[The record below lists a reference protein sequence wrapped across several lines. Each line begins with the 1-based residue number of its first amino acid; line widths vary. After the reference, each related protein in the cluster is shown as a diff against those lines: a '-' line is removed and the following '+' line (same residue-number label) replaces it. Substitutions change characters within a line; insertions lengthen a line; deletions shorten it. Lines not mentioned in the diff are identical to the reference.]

1 MLCMRRIV
9 VNFFADCLQ
18 RLFLMRGDNDADE
31 ILPGLWLGN
40 RRASQNIDWLREN
53 NITVVFNA
61 TKDIPFASTIQY
73 MYRVPVDDNLE
84 DDEIR
89 NMELWSWEIVFKV
102 LNQYNSGRKL
112 LIHCAAG
119 MQRSAAIMAMLLIAR
134 YRCTTDEAIKFIK
147 NKRPIAFYGQAN
159 FYKSIK
165 GFEKSLFS
173 MIIDTKQYTKFPKL
187 PLPQD

>member
-1 MLCMRRIV
+1 
-9 VNFFADCLQ
+9 
-18 RLFLMRGDNDADE
+18 MRGDNDADE

-40 RRASQNIDWLREN
+40 RRASQNVDWLREK

-89 NMELWSWEIVFKV
+89 NMELCSWEIVFKV
-102 LNQYNSGRKL
+102 LNQYNSGKKI

-134 YRCTTDEAIKFIK
+134 YRCTTAEAIKFIK

-173 MIIDTKQYTKFPKL
+173 MIIDTKQYTTFPKI
-187 PLPQD
+187 PLPED